1 MSRRKWILTML
12 RANLSELV
20 PLALMLAAAA
30 IGIAAVSK

>member
-1 MSRRKWILTML
+1 MTRRKWIVVMI

-30 IGIAAVSK
+30 IGIAAVSR